1 MLKATLTLV
10 VIDDHPTVREGIKA
24 IIKESGQIKVIGEAG
39 NAEEGFNKV
48 KRYKPDITL
57 LDISLPDENGISL
70 AKRIKDSFPET
81 KIIILSI
88 HSKIEYI
95 KESFRAGVLGY
106 ILKESPPERLI
117 EGIKK
122 VSAGYYFIDS
132 CASHEVVR
140 DLINNNKNEP
150 RKSVSVYST
159 LSKREQQILKLIAE
173 GMHNRDIAKTLFIS
187 VKTVENHRTNIL
199 KKLNLKSTAD
209 LVKYA
214 IKIGIID
221 IDL

>member
-1 MLKATLTLV
+1 MIDMTYSLV
-10 VIDDHPTVREGIKA
+10 IIDDHPTVREGIKA
-24 IIKESGQIKVIGEAG
+24 IIKESREIKVVGEAG
-39 NAEEGFNKV
+39 NAEEGFSKV
-48 KRYKPDITL
+48 KKYKPDTVL
-57 LDISLPDENGISL
+57 LDISLPDENGIAL
-70 AKRIKDSFPET
+70 AKKIKKALPNT

-95 KESFRAGVLGY
+95 KESFRAGVSGY

-122 VSAGYYFIDS
+122 VNAGYYFIDS

-140 DLINNNKNEP
+140 ELIETHKSEP
-150 RKSVSVYST
+150 SRLISTYST

-221 IDL
+221 INL

>member
-1 MLKATLTLV
+1 MFNKSYTLV
-10 VIDDHPTVREGIKA
+10 IIDDHPTVREGIKA
-24 IIKESGQIKVIGEAG
+24 IIKDTREIRVVGEAG
-39 NAEEGFNKV
+39 NAEEGFGKI
-48 KRYKPDITL
+48 KKYKPDIVL

-70 AKRIKDSFPET
+70 TKKIKKFSPDT

-95 KESFRAGVLGY
+95 KESFRAGVAGY

-122 VSAGYYFIDS
+122 VSTGQYFIDS
-132 CASHEVVR
+132 CASHEVVK
-140 DLINNNKNEP
+140 DLIDNKKAEP
-150 RKSVSVYST
+150 SKLISTYST

-221 IDL
+221 INL